1 MDESCKAKR
10 TDVSKTFSNTLP
22 KYSKHTSCH
31 LLCRSLNDCGQL
43 SGVIKTNADDKLFKT
58 TLNTC
63 SNNDTRQHISL
74 SDCGDSTRVIN
85 PTPDDKLFEAKL
97 KGSNDTCRHKT
108 AINVIVDKLLEPRK
122 FFTMKGFKC
131 VWNLLFILLCLVQI
145 KRNTHNYVS
154 LSDKMLCEDW
164 KTPMV
169 QNTEKINKSYLLSD
183 LFKLHVFPPNVQ
195 ITLPFTN
202 RQYDSKFNES
212 PFDNSMSQEMF
223 RLYSL
228 RNFPQNINISLVRLA
243 QTGFYHTGQG
253 SETKCYSCGVTYR
266 DWTSGDNPMRVHRRI
281 SPSCNLVINNGSNRS
296 FEDNSTLYRTSERS
310 SISNNTNSQQ
320 GVHQTNTVYSQ
331 TDRFNSDAHQPLLS
345 NCDIPVSVSNQTVN
359 CSAVSNECEHD
370 VPNNHENK
378 EITTMG
384 DGHSGHKHNGTQTK
398 KPRYP
403 NYEPLQVRISSY
415 QGWPSYLNQTPRD
428 MALAGFLFA
437 GYNNYTRCFQ
447 CGGGLRNWEAG
458 DDPWVEHA
466 RWFPQCSFVRQNR
479 GQRFIDAVMRKQK
492 QRETVLDGLE

>member
-10 TDVSKTFSNTLP
+10 TDVSKRYSNT
-22 KYSKHTSCH
+22 
-31 LLCRSLNDCGQL
+31 
-43 SGVIKTNADDKLFKT
+43 
-58 TLNTC
+58 
-63 SNNDTRQHISL
+63 
-74 SDCGDSTRVIN
+74 
-85 PTPDDKLFEAKL
+85 
-97 KGSNDTCRHKT
+97 
-108 AINVIVDKLLEPRK
+108 LLEPRK
-122 FFTMKGFKC
+122 FFTMKGYNC
-131 VWNLLFILLCLVQI
+131 VWHLLFILLCLVQI
-145 KRNTHNYVS
+145 KRNIYNSVS

-169 QNTEKINKSYLLSD
+169 QNTEKINKTYLLSD
-183 LFKLHVFPPNVQ
+183 LFKLRVFPPNVQ
-195 ITLPFTN
+195 ITLPLTN

-212 PFDNSMSQEMF
+212 RFDNSMSQEML
-223 RLYSL
+223 RLFSL
-228 RNFPQNINISLVRLA
+228 RNFPQHINISLIRLA
-243 QTGFYHTGQG
+243 QSGFYHTGQG

-281 SPSCNLVINNGSNRS
+281 SPSCSLVINNGSNRY
-296 FEDNSTLYRTSERS
+296 FEDNSVLYGNSDRS
-310 SISNNTNSQQ
+310 SVSNNENSQQ
-320 GVHQTNTVYSQ
+320 CVNQTNTVYTQ
-331 TDRFNSDAHQPLLS
+331 TARFNSDARQPLSS
-345 NCDIPVSVSNQTVN
+345 NCDVPVSVSNQTVN
-359 CSAVSNECEHD
+359 CAAGSNTYESVD

-384 DGHSGHKHNGTQTK
+384 DDHSDHNYNSTQTM

-415 QGWPSYLNQTPRD
+415 QGWPAYLNQTPRD

-479 GQRFIDAVMRKQK
+479 GQRFIDAVLRKQK
-492 QRETVLDGLE
+492 ETVLDGLE